1 MKYLGILLI
10 VMLPVVTLAQR
21 KTKTVEYVMKTYTDD
36 YHFNYF
42 EISNDLLKELVNT
55 NDLDQ
60 KSKEKLLKIETIRVL
75 ELDTGYYRRIR
86 PKPSVSRVVIKENK
100 KGITIKEADTANLN
114 ILPKKNNFPSLYNT
128 QLNWFYDDFIGSVDI
143 KPFTVLLSTKKKG
156 KHLIF
161 LKRSLTDNKTEYVLI
176 TDINAI
182 QIIGDVDL
190 RTVTEIQHIID
201 ELASL
206 TF

>member
-86 PKPSVSRVVIKENK
+86 PKPSVSRVVTKENK

>member
-1 MKYLGILLI
+1 MKKIVIFLI
-10 VMLPVVTLAQR
+10 VILPIIALAQR

-42 EISNDLLKELVNT
+42 EISNDLLSELVNT

-60 KSKEKLLKIETIRVL
+60 KSKEKLLRIKTIRVL
-75 ELDTGYYRRIR
+75 ELDTGYYRRIM
-86 PKPSVSRVVIKENK
+86 PKTSVSKIVTNQNK
-100 KGITIKEADTANLN
+100 KEITVQETDTVNLN
-114 ILPKKNNFPSLYNT
+114 VIYQKNNLSSFNST
-128 QLNWFYDDFIGSVDI
+128 QYHWFYDDFICGVDI
-143 KPFTVLLSTKKKG
+143 KPYTVLLSTKKQG
-156 KHLIF
+156 KHLTF
-161 LKRSLTDNKTEYVLI
+161 LKRSLSDNKKEYFLL

-190 RTVTEIQHIID
+190 KTVTEIQYIID

>member
-1 MKYLGILLI
+1 MKRVVIFLI
-10 VMLPVVTLAQR
+10 VILPVITLAQ
-21 KTKTVEYVMKTYTDD
+21 KKSKTVEYVMKTYSDNPR
-36 YHFNYF
+36 FNYF

-60 KSKEKLLKIETIRVL
+60 KSKEKLLKIETIKVL
-75 ELDTGYYRRIR
+75 ELDTGYLRRIM

-114 ILPKKNNFPSLYNT
+114 ILPKKNDFSSLYNT
-128 QLNWFYDDFIGSVDI
+128 QLNWFYDDFICGVDI
-143 KPFTVLLSTKKKG
+143 KPYTVLLSTKKQG

-161 LKRSLTDNKTEYVLI
+161 LKRSLSDNKTEYVLI

-190 RTVTEIQHIID
+190 RTVTEIQYIID

-206 TF
+206 NF

>member
-1 MKYLGILLI
+1 MKKVVIFLI
-10 VMLPVVTLAQR
+10 VILPVITLAQR

-55 NDLDQ
+55 NDLNQ

-128 QLNWFYDDFIGSVDI
+128 QLNWFYDDLICSVDI